1 MVLVQNGQITINH
14 ECRKPPSQKEIIE
27 TKLKILFP
35 QEPKTFAEKIRYFR
49 IKNNLLQKDLA
60 KILGL
65 NVASICRYERART
78 HPDPEIIR
86 KLSRI
91 LKTKLDR

>member
-1 MVLVQNGQITINH
+1 MLVQNGQITINN
-14 ECRKPPSQKEIIE
+14 ECQKPPSQKEIIE
-27 TKLKILFP
+27 TKLKVIFP
-35 QEPKTFAEKIRYFR
+35 KGPKTFSEKIRYFR

-65 NVASICRYERART
+65 NVATICRYERART
-78 HPDPEIIR
+78 HPDSEIIR

-91 LKTKLDR
+91 LKTKLDH